1 MTKREFLDR
10 LERCLASLEDGER
23 ANMVEFY
30 REQIEDRIDDGMA
43 EEEAVASLEKPEDI
57 AANILALRAE
67 SQAQSTAS
75 GVAGAEGAGEPS
87 SAKPAHRHPVLRGI
101 GIAILGFMAVVAAI
115 VLIPVALGLAGAVV
129 CAYLSLWVADVA
141 VVLGALVCAAAC
153 VLVAITCF
161 VAPVGSAAVMTATV
175 ALVVGLAALAVLLAI
190 GSYFFGKLLVML
202 VVWPVR
208 ALQRRAARKREGAS
222 GRVGASTAA
231 AAQPKRDYP
240 SMPMPPMAGAG
251 EQTARRRRSMP
262 LWGMLAIGSAVLGLA
277 ALLCGFGVLAAV
289 GGPERLLEEAGVS
302 ERVPLLDVDADE
314 VDTIDLTVPAESL
327 RYVGGVSVGVSPDDQ
342 IHVVGW
348 SNDMTG
354 TLYWGDVVGV
364 QGSLSGSTVSLHP
377 VEYRIWSIQNPFTSF
392 NTAYRYGSGGQ
403 VVVLVPQDWQG
414 DIVCDSEGDYLD
426 VTIDHHIVRASAP
439 AVYSSAG
446 DPLRIAGDI
455 DIAASGSA
463 TLDGV
468 IADTVSV
475 EAPHVGLYD
484 VEADELDVNAQ
495 TGRGRAEVY
504 RTEVEGTAEL
514 GGRQVIVD
522 GLSAGNVETGETTQ
536 IVEEGPLEDATP
548 ADDGADSLDT
558 GPARSAD
565 SQAAQAE

>member
-57 AANILALRAE
+57 AANILAMRAE
-67 SQAQSTAS
+67 SQAQSAAS
-75 GVAGAEGAGEPS
+75 GAAGAEGAGEPS

-222 GRVGASTAA
+222 GRVGASTA

-536 IVEEGPLEDATP
+536 IVEEGPLEDATS

-558 GPARSAD
+558 GSARSAD

>member
-43 EEEAVASLEKPEDI
+43 EGEAVASLEKPEDI

-208 ALQRRAARKREGAS
+208 ALQRRAARKREGTS
-222 GRVGASTAA
+222 GRVGASAA

>member
-67 SQAQSTAS
+67 SQAQSAAS
-75 GVAGAEGAGEPS
+75 GARGPDGSGAGAS
-87 SAKPAHRHPVLRGI
+87 SPARPAHRHPVLRGI

-129 CAYLSLWVADVA
+129 CAYLSLWVVDVA

-208 ALQRRAARKREGAS
+208 ALQRRTARKREGAS
-222 GRVGASTAA
+222 GRVGASAA

-251 EQTARRRRSMP
+251 EQTARRRRSVP

-277 ALLCGFGVLAAV
+277 ALLCGKV
-289 GGPERLLEEAGVS
+289 GKRSNKRLVKS
-302 ERVPLLDVDADE
+302 HKK
-314 VDTIDLTVPAESL
+314 L
-327 RYVGGVSVGVSPDDQ
+327 RSV
-342 IHVVGW
+342 
-348 SNDMTG
+348 
-354 TLYWGDVVGV
+354 
-364 QGSLSGSTVSLHP
+364 
-377 VEYRIWSIQNPFTSF
+377 
-392 NTAYRYGSGGQ
+392 
-403 VVVLVPQDWQG
+403 
-414 DIVCDSEGDYLD
+414 
-426 VTIDHHIVRASAP
+426 
-439 AVYSSAG
+439 
-446 DPLRIAGDI
+446 
-455 DIAASGSA
+455 
-463 TLDGV
+463 
-468 IADTVSV
+468 
-475 EAPHVGLYD
+475 
-484 VEADELDVNAQ
+484 
-495 TGRGRAEVY
+495 
-504 RTEVEGTAEL
+504 
-514 GGRQVIVD
+514 
-522 GLSAGNVETGETTQ
+522 
-536 IVEEGPLEDATP
+536 
-548 ADDGADSLDT
+548 
-558 GPARSAD
+558 
-565 SQAAQAE
+565 

>member
-87 SAKPAHRHPVLRGI
+87 SAKHAHRHPVLRGI
-101 GIAILGFMAVVAAI
+101 GIAILGFMAVVTAI

-231 AAQPKRDYP
+231 TAQPKRDYP

>member
-30 REQIEDRIDDGMA
+30 REKIEDRIDDGMA

-67 SQAQSTAS
+67 SQAQSAAS

-161 VAPVGSAAVMTATV
+161 VAPVGSAAVRTATV

-208 ALQRRAARKREGAS
+208 ALPRRAARKREGAS

-231 AAQPKRDYP
+231 AQPKRDYP
-240 SMPMPPMAGAG
+240 SMPMPPMAGAE
-251 EQTARRRRSMP
+251 EQAARRRRSMP

-277 ALLCGFGVLAAV
+277 ALALGLF
-289 GGPERLLEEAGVS
+289 
-302 ERVPLLDVDADE
+302 
-314 VDTIDLTVPAESL
+314 
-327 RYVGGVSVGVSPDDQ
+327 
-342 IHVVGW
+342 
-348 SNDMTG
+348 
-354 TLYWGDVVGV
+354 
-364 QGSLSGSTVSLHP
+364 
-377 VEYRIWSIQNPFTSF
+377 
-392 NTAYRYGSGGQ
+392 
-403 VVVLVPQDWQG
+403 LVW
-414 DIVCDSEGDYLD
+414 L
-426 VTIDHHIVRASAP
+426 
-439 AVYSSAG
+439 
-446 DPLRIAGDI
+446 
-455 DIAASGSA
+455 
-463 TLDGV
+463 
-468 IADTVSV
+468 
-475 EAPHVGLYD
+475 
-484 VEADELDVNAQ
+484 
-495 TGRGRAEVY
+495 
-504 RTEVEGTAEL
+504 
-514 GGRQVIVD
+514 
-522 GLSAGNVETGETTQ
+522 
-536 IVEEGPLEDATP
+536 
-548 ADDGADSLDT
+548 
-558 GPARSAD
+558 ARSA
-565 SQAAQAE
+565 

>member
-57 AANILALRAE
+57 AANILTLRAE

-208 ALQRRAARKREGAS
+208 ALQRRAARKRGEVPS
-222 GRVGASTAA
+222 GSTP
-231 AAQPKRDYP
+231 QPKRDYP

-302 ERVPLLDVDADE
+302 ERVPLFDVDADK
-314 VDTIDLTVPAESL
+314 VDTIDLTIPTESL
-327 RYVGGVSVGVSPDDQ
+327 RYVCGVSVGVSPDDQ

-348 SNDMTG
+348 CADMTG

-377 VEYRIWSIQNPFTSF
+377 VEYRGWSVQNPFTSF
-392 NTAYRYGSGGQ
+392 NTAYRYGSGRQ
-403 VVVLVPQDWQG
+403 VVVLVPQGWQG
-414 DIVCDSEGDYLD
+414 DIVCESEGDYLD
-426 VTIDHHIVRASAP
+426 VAIDHHIVRASAP

-522 GLSAGNVETGETTQ
+522 GLSAGNVETGKTTQ
-536 IVEEGPLEDATP
+536 IVEEGPLEGAAP

-558 GPARSAD
+558 ASARNAD